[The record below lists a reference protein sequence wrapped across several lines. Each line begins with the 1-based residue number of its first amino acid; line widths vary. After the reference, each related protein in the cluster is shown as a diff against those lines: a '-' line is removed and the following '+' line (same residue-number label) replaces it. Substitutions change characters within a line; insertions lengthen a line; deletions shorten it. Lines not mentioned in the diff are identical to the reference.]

1 MRIKDLMSSDVEVIR
16 PGATVA
22 EAAELMKALD
32 IGILPICDGGRLIG
46 ILTDRDIVVR
56 GTADGFHPE
65 TMSAREVM
73 TSKVIYCFED
83 QEVAEAGRIM
93 KEKQIRRLPVLNREK
108 QLVGIIS
115 LGDLAGGGGDKT
127 LAGETLQDISEPG
140 GPKQQAR

>member
-1 MRIKDLMSSDVEVIR
+1 MQIKDLMSFDVEVIR
-16 PGATVA
+16 PEATVA
-22 EAAELMKALD
+22 EASELMKTLD
-32 IGILPICDGGRLIG
+32 IGVLPICDGGRLIG

-73 TSKVIYCFED
+73 TPGVVYCFED
-83 QEVAEAGRIM
+83 QEVTEAGRIM

-115 LGDLAGGGGDKT
+115 VGDLAGGGGDKK
-127 LAGETLQDISEPG
+127 LAGETLQEISEPG

>member
-16 PGATVA
+16 PETTVA
-22 EAAELMKALD
+22 EAAELMKTLD
-32 IGILPICDGGRLIG
+32 IGVLPVCDGGRLIG

-73 TSKVIYCFED
+73 TAEVVYCFED
-83 QEVAEAGRIM
+83 QEVTEAGRIM
-93 KEKQIRRLPVLNREK
+93 KEKQIRRVPVLNREK

-127 LAGETLQDISEPG
+127 LAGETLQEISEPG
-140 GPKQQAR
+140 GPKRQAG